1 LNTAQPA
8 AATRAPA
15 RAPRAQAEESAVE
28 ETESLQAHAGRLV
41 RTRLGAMACGVLDP
55 CIAVLQRLRAGA
67 GGAQDADT
75 NGDEDS
81 PRPRNARLGRGR
93 DAVADAEEGEDEAE
107 APKPKRRLLAFLIYF
122 SVLLAG
128 GMAGGALAYE
138 LLAKLL
144 ERQAAES
151 RRVEAAALKQ
161 SKSVASN
168 QKKLDEAQAK
178 LAEAEKK
185 LEEAQKKQTEAEKN
199 LEAALNDSKTA
210 AEKQKKFDEAVKLLD
225 SIRGADS
232 SGNAQ
237 RSPAISRN
245 SAESKQ
251 RPLKSGD
258 CTLAAGGIDAL
269 KDCVKDFN
277 R

>member
-15 RAPRAQAEESAVE
+15 RAPRDQVEESAAE
-28 ETESLQAHAGRLV
+28 ETLRHHANRLV
-41 RTRLGAMACGVLDP
+41 RSRLSAAACAVLDP
-55 CIAVLQRLRAGA
+55 CISLLQRLRAGA
-67 GGAQDADT
+67 GGAQDADA
-75 NGDEDS
+75 NADEDS
-81 PRPRNARLGRGR
+81 PRSRNARPGRGR
-93 DAVADAEEGEDEAE
+93 DALAGAEEGEAEAE
-107 APKPKRRLLAFLIYF
+107 APKPKRRLLTFLIYF

-144 ERQAAES
+144 ERQAMES

-178 LAEAEKK
+178 LAEAETK
-185 LEEAQKKQTEAEKN
+185 LEEAQKKQIEAEKN
-199 LEAALNDSKTA
+199 LEAALNDTKAA
-210 AEKQKKFDEAVKLLD
+210 AEKQKKFDEAVKLLE
-225 SIRGADS
+225 SIGGADR

-258 CTLAAGGIDAL
+258 CTLAASGINAL

>member
-1 LNTAQPA
+1 MNTAQPA

-15 RAPRAQAEESAVE
+15 RAPRDQVEESAAE
-28 ETESLQAHAGRLV
+28 ETLQHHANRLV
-41 RTRLGAMACGVLDP
+41 RSRLSAAACAVLDP
-55 CIAVLQRLRAGA
+55 IIALLQRLRVGA
-67 GGAQDADT
+67 GGAQDADA
-75 NGDEDS
+75 NADEDS
-81 PRPRNARLGRGR
+81 PRSRKGTPGGGRAG
-93 DAVADAEEGEDEAE
+93 VHAEEGEGEAE
-107 APKPKRRLLAFLIYF
+107 APKPKRRLLTFLIYF

-144 ERQAAES
+144 DRQAAES

-168 QKKLDEAQAK
+168 QKKLDDAQAK

-185 LEEAQKKQTEAEKN
+185 LEDAQAKRIEGEKN
-199 LEAALNDSKTA
+199 LEAALNDSKAA
-210 AEKQKKFDEAVKLLD
+210 AEKQKKLDEAVKLLD
-225 SIRGADS
+225 SIRGPDRS
-232 SGNAQ
+232 SAAQ
-237 RSPAISRN
+237 RSPPVSSSER
-245 SAESKQ
+245 KP

-258 CTLAAGGIDAL
+258 CTLAAGNVNAL
-269 KDCVKDFN
+269 KDCVQNFN